1 LANPLLY
8 SKPKDMLKGFKF
20 GTGSK
25 RKASRIAAIVLTLA
39 GGLNPAKLHAEDR
52 HTATARLQIQFNVV
66 PSVIAAQPSL
76 QSTAQPSQSP
86 ISFNLNTDT
95 QQAGNYS
102 TQKIVVT
109 SQHGAQETAVLKTL
123 TLVND

>member
-1 LANPLLY
+1 
-8 SKPKDMLKGFKF
+8 MLKGFKF

-25 RKASRIAAIVLTLA
+25 RKASRIAGIVLTLV
-39 GGLNPAKLHAEDR
+39 GGLTPAKLHAEDR
-52 HTATARLQIQFNVV
+52 HTATARLQIQFTVIPAVV
-66 PSVIAAQPSL
+66 AAQPSL
-76 QSTAQPSQSP
+76 HSTAQPSQSS

-95 QQAGNYS
+95 QQAGNYM

-109 SQHGAQETAVLKTL
+109 GQHGAQETAVLKTL